1 MRGVGKKGRENMYGC
16 LEMDIS
22 FAEPLRRKDAV
33 ETPGLGGTRFSHWR
47 FVFLKLFDHFSF
59 QEERGHNES
68 DGAVSKAFAEL
79 FVLGYRVSSDVS
91 TLRKDDITEPQ
102 LNRMTCPQK

>member
-1 MRGVGKKGRENMYGC
+1 MYGC
-16 LEMDIS
+16 LEMDMS
-22 FAEPLRRKDAV
+22 FADPLRRKDAV
-33 ETPGLGGTRFSHWR
+33 ETPGLGGTRFSLWR
-47 FVFLKLFDHFSF
+47 CVFGKHFDYFSF
-59 QEERGHNES
+59 REERGHNES
-68 DGAVSKAFAEL
+68 DGAGSKAIAEL